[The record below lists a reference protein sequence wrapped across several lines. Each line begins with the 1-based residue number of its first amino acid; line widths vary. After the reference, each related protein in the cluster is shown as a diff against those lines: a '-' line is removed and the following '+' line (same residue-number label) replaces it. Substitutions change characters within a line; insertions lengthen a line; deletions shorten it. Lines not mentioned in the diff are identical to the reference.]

1 MALIDTII
9 GVESGGDRYA
19 KNPRS
24 SAYGPGQFI
33 TSTWLNMVRKYRPDL
48 MAGRS
53 QEQVLALR
61 SDPAISREMTDAY
74 ARENSSSLKA
84 GGFEPT
90 NRNVYLSHFAGPAG
104 AIGLLRNPRAMASDV
119 LSPSAIKANPFLRNW
134 TAQQVID
141 WAGGKMEGGGA
152 LTADSGGGGQ
162 RAAAGGGAAPATSKM
177 GSALGGIVSA
187 SGYPEAGGLLSGVL
201 GSLSKVGKS
210 SQNTQQQTANA
221 MNSTVNA
228 NNTAA
233 EQVINSSRKALDA
246 TMQGNQEMAKKA
258 IASALQSPG
267 DLLQLSEILQ
277 RRAMRGV

>member
-33 TSTWLNMVRKYRPDL
+33 SSTWLEMVRKYRPDL

-119 LSPSAIKANPFLRNW
+119 LSPAAIKANPFLRNW

-141 WAGGKMEGGGA
+141 WAGGKMEGGGTP
-152 LTADSGGGGQ
+152 TADSGGGS
-162 RAAAGGGAAPATSKM
+162 GAAPATAPATSKL

-210 SQNTQQQTANA
+210 SKDSQQQTANA

-233 EQVINSSRKALDA
+233 EQIINKSRNAMDA
-246 TMQGNQEMAKKA
+246 TMQDNQQMAKKA
-258 IASALQSPG
+258 FAAALQSPE
-267 DLLQLSEILQ
+267 DLLRLSEILQ
-277 RRAMRGV
+277 RRAMGGV